1 VQAHAH
7 ASTHKHTHTDR
18 HTVTPTQTLSPLAD
32 VHVRAHALA
41 CGCGWAVCAYS
52 YIRPTSLPPTLFR
65 YLSRPPLSKTH
76 CALPWIHS
84 FFLPPVWMR
93 NSDAEFSFP
102 ICSICGGSEM
112 LALIAGCVCN
122 SCDINLHAVV
132 LCVVLCYQRDVH
144 VAAVTSVSLLHAQF
158 LCLLLSV
165 NHPLPSTTPLFALT
179 SSLLTHVEPQR
190 PVLHTKSSLHEGC
203 GMSAAIRRK
212 VAAGT
217 T

>member
-1 VQAHAH
+1 MPAHAH
-7 ASTHKHTHTDR
+7 ARTHAQTHTHGQT

-52 YIRPTSLPPTLFR
+52 DIRPASLSPTLCR
-65 YLSRPPLSKTH
+65 YVSPSPPVQTQ

-102 ICSICGGSEM
+102 ICSICGGSDM

-122 SCDINLHAVV
+122 SCDINLHVVV
-132 LCVVLCYQRDVH
+132 LCVVLCYQQDVH
-144 VAAVTSVSLLHAQF
+144 AQ
-158 LCLLLSV
+158 
-165 NHPLPSTTPLFALT
+165 
-179 SSLLTHVEPQR
+179 Q
-190 PVLHTKSSLHEGC
+190 
-203 GMSAAIRRK
+203 
-212 VAAGT
+212 
-217 T
+217 